1 MNSITLSS
9 LFASSPN
16 PLNPFKIPTTT
27 SLPLPLSP
35 PLPLS
40 TAATTTTT
48 TTIIINGT
56 GSAAELTKSLIPEKY
71 QVVLLSFA
79 YGIIS
84 LLAVVGNSSIIYIVL
99 RNRRMH
105 SVTNYFICNL
115 ALADCLVA
123 CFAIPF
129 QFQAAALQKW
139 VLPHFLCKLA
149 PFVQILSVDVSIY
162 TLVVVSIDRYHVM
175 LHPLKPKL
183 STKSACIIFIIIWLI
198 ALASSIPSLLFYN
211 VYFIDDF
218 GYQCLPNTYEQQQKD
233 NNSTANSYHIN
244 TIYIVYN
251 IYSQYI
257 IPFIIISCA
266 YFRIAAHLYFS
277 KPVGQT
283 KHQEVIARNRRKV
296 LKMLFLVVALF
307 LICWF
312 PLQLYNFLNV
322 YKPEI
327 NDFKHI
333 VVLWL
338 CANWL
343 AMSNSCH
350 NPFIY
355 GFCSVKFNRE
365 FRKLFSC
372 LPCIDATQL
381 DNEIS
386 NKNRV
391 NVPLSAQTR
400 STNLQIQRTNCQ
412 RRSPNSSPLLSEN
425 KKWSKKKTTK
435 NQILSTSITTKRH
448 QNGKQHHFFANTNPE
463 DHHST
468 LFSNTNNYYS
478 SKINRSITNCEKF
491 LPDQD
496 IMNSTKENDLLLM
509 QARQSARFT

>member
-1 MNSITLSS
+1 MDSITFSLLTSS
-9 LFASSPN
+9 IN
-16 PLNPFKIPTTT
+16 PLHSPKISTTT
-27 SLPLPLSP
+27 SLTLSP
-35 PLPLS
+35 S
-40 TAATTTTT
+40 SSSVTTTTL
-48 TTIIINGT
+48 NGT
-56 GSAAELTKSLIPEKY
+56 VSAAELTKTLIPEKY
-71 QVVLLSFA
+71 QIILLSFA

-84 LLAVVGNSSIIYIVL
+84 LLAVVGNTCIVYIVL

-123 CFAIPF
+123 CFAVPF

-149 PFVQILSVDVSIY
+149 PFVQVLSVDVSIY
-162 TLVVVSIDRYHVM
+162 TLVAVSIDRYHVM

-183 STKSACIIFIIIWLI
+183 STKSACIIFIIIWLV
-198 ALASSIPSLLFYN
+198 ALGSSIPSLIFYN
-211 VYFIDDF
+211 VHYTEDI
-218 GYQCLPNTYEQQQKD
+218 GYQCLPNTSEQHLHS
-233 NNSTANSYHIN
+233 NSNSTTSSYDIN
-244 TIYIVYN
+244 KIYIVYN

-257 IPFIIISCA
+257 IPFIIISYA

-283 KHQEVIARNRRKV
+283 KHQEVIARNKRKV

-327 NDFKHI
+327 NDFQHI

-372 LPCIDATQL
+372 FPCIDATQL
-381 DNEIS
+381 DTDLP
-386 NKNRV
+386 NKKRV
-391 NVPLSAQTR
+391 HVPLTTQHR
-400 STNLQIQRTNCQ
+400 STALHLQRSNCQ
-412 RRSPNSSPLLSEN
+412 RRSPNSSPNLLQAQQ
-425 KKWSKKKTTK
+425 WSHKHTTNNQVLSTTK
-435 NQILSTSITTKRH
+435 GHR
-448 QNGKQHHFFANTNPE
+448 NGKHYNFFSNNNTN
-463 DHHST
+463 DHHHPA
-468 LFSNTNNYYS
+468 LFGNNNYYS
-478 SKINRSITNCEKF
+478 RKMDRSITNCEKF
-491 LPDQD
+491 LPDHD
-496 IMNSTKENDLLLM
+496 LINSTKENDLLLIH
-509 QARQSARFT
+509 ARQSTRFL

>member
-1 MNSITLSS
+1 MDSMTDYLLDKSNNILDRSKFVSSTSILQSNVTLS
-9 LFASSPN
+9 
-16 PLNPFKIPTTT
+16 
-27 SLPLPLSP
+27 
-35 PLPLS
+35 
-40 TAATTTTT
+40 AAD
-48 TTIIINGT
+48 
-56 GSAAELTKSLIPEKY
+56 LTKTLIPEQY
-71 QVVLLSFA
+71 QIILLSFA
-79 YGIIS
+79 YGIITF
-84 LLAVVGNSSIIYIVL
+84 LALIGNSSIIYIVIC
-99 RNRRMH
+99 NRRMH

-123 CFAIPF
+123 CFAVPF

-162 TLVVVSIDRYHVM
+162 TLVAVSLDRYYVM

-183 STKSACIIFIIIWLI
+183 STKTAFIIFTIIWLI
-198 ALASSIPSLLFYN
+198 ALGSSIPSLFFYN

-218 GYQCLPNTYEQQQKD
+218 GYQCLPYIYEKQEHY
-233 NNSTANSYHIN
+233 NSTKSTINRSYYIHK
-244 TIYIVYN
+244 IYIVYN

-266 YFRIAAHLYFS
+266 YFRIGSHLYFS

-283 KHQEVIARNRRKV
+283 KYQEVIARNKRKV
-296 LKMLFLVVALF
+296 LKMLFVVVILF

-355 GFCSVKFNRE
+355 GFCSARFNRE
-365 FRKLFSC
+365 FRKLYRCF
-372 LPCIDATQL
+372 PCIDENKIDGELT
-381 DNEIS
+381 DN
-386 NKNRV
+386 
-391 NVPLSAQTR
+391 
-400 STNLQIQRTNCQ
+400 RTNIPLLNKVQKKRQTFKQC
-412 RRSPNSSPLLSEN
+412 SPNSSSHQHSRQN
-425 KKWSKKKTTK
+425 TT
-435 NQILSTSITTKRH
+435 TSINNIPLNSQLSSISMKNNLNDKRH
-448 QNGKQHHFFANTNPE
+448 QFF
-463 DHHST
+463 
-468 LFSNTNNYYS
+468 FSNRHQNQFLTNNYINYYS
-478 SKINRSITNCEKF
+478 STNNRAINNCEKF
-491 LPDQD
+491 LLDQD
-496 IMNSTKENDLLLM
+496 LTKTSKENDLLFYHNN
-509 QARQSARFT
+509 QSTRFT

>member
-1 MNSITLSS
+1 MDSITFSLLTSS
-9 LFASSPN
+9 IN
-16 PLNPFKIPTTT
+16 PLYSPKLSTTT
-27 SLPLPLSP
+27 SLALSSSP
-35 PLPLS
+35 S
-40 TAATTTTT
+40 ATTITTL
-48 TTIIINGT
+48 NGT
-56 GSAAELTKSLIPEKY
+56 GSAAELTKTLIPEKY
-71 QVVLLSFA
+71 QVILLSFA

-84 LLAVVGNSSIIYIVL
+84 LLAVVGNSCIIYIVL

-123 CFAIPF
+123 CFATPF

-162 TLVVVSIDRYHVM
+162 TLVAVSLDRYHVM

-183 STKSACIIFIIIWLI
+183 STKSACIIFIIIWLV
-198 ALASSIPSLLFYN
+198 ALGSSTPSLIFYN

-218 GYQCLPNTYEQQQKD
+218 GYQCLPNASDLQQN
-233 NNSTANSYHIN
+233 NNSTTKSYDIHK
-244 TIYIVYN
+244 IYIVYN
-251 IYSQYI
+251 IYSQYV

-283 KHQEVIARNRRKV
+283 KHQEVIARNKRKV

-372 LPCIDATQL
+372 FPCIDATQL
-381 DNEIS
+381 DTDLP

-391 NVPLSAQTR
+391 NVPLSTQHR
-400 STNLQIQRTNCQ
+400 STALQLRRVNCQ
-412 RRSPNSSPLLSEN
+412 RRSPNSSPNLLQR
-425 KKWSKKKTTK
+425 KRWSHSNTTNNQVLSTTK
-435 NQILSTSITTKRH
+435 GHRNEKH
-448 QNGKQHHFFANTNPE
+448 YNFFSNNNPS
-463 DHHST
+463 DHHHHHA
-468 LFSNTNNYYS
+468 LFGNNNNNYYS
-478 SKINRSITNCEKF
+478 TKKDRSITNCEKF
-491 LPDQD
+491 LPDND
-496 IMNSTKENDLLLM
+496 LINSTKENDLLLIH
-509 QARQSARFT
+509 ARQSTLFL